1 VRFGRAAALA
11 ALVGL
16 ALGATPSPPPVR
28 QLVYNFTYTNVATMT
43 EHDSGISASS
53 AAGHTAR
60 APISGVAESQ
70 AADSDLG
77 TISVDVLREQPDTGL
92 IVSISEQAH
101 DRRSAPVATCA
112 VYGNTNVI
120 CDPDVRVNTEELA
133 LLRLLGSNFVDVDQI
148 DTKNHWRV
156 DQSGRHL
163 SDVADFSIDKND
175 DGMLR
180 ISSIRV
186 LREIDAIGFV
196 STTNGTI
203 TYDNSRAIPTLI
215 LEDETTREG
224 AGVGAYNTVR
234 TQTSLTLIRD
244 TAAKTP

>member
-1 VRFGRAAALA
+1 MRFARAALAA

-16 ALGATPSPPPVR
+16 ALGAAPSPAPVR
-28 QLVYNFTYTNVATMT
+28 RLVYTFTYTNVATMT

-53 AAGHTAR
+53 AAGNSAR

-77 TISVDVLREQPDTGL
+77 TIAVDVIREQPDTGL

-101 DRRSAPVATCA
+101 NRRSAPSATCA

-148 DTKNHWRV
+148 DAKNHWRV

-175 DGMLR
+175 DGILR
-180 ISSIRV
+180 ISSVRV

-203 TYDNSRAIPTLI
+203 TYDNARAVPTLI
-215 LEDETTREG
+215 VEDETTRQG
-224 AGVGAYNTVR
+224 SGVGSYNTVR
-234 TQTSLTLIRD
+234 TQTSLTLLHD
-244 TAAKTP
+244 SAAKTP

>member
-1 VRFGRAAALA
+1 MQTVRAAVMAALA
-11 ALVGL
+11 GLV
-16 ALGATPSPPPVR
+16 LGATPPPLPVR
-28 QLVYNFTYTNVATMT
+28 QLVYDFTYTNIATMT
-43 EHDSGISASS
+43 EHDSGISA
-53 AAGHTAR
+53 AVGAGNTAR

-92 IVSISEQAH
+92 IVSISEEAH
-101 DRRSAPVATCA
+101 NRRSSPKATCA

-120 CDPDVRVNTEELA
+120 CDPYVHVNTEELA

-148 DTKNHWRV
+148 DPKNHWRV

-163 SDVADFSIDKND
+163 SDVADFSIDKNV
-175 DGMLR
+175 DGILR
-180 ISSIRV
+180 ISSVRV

-203 TYDNSRAIPTLI
+203 TYDNARAIPTTI
-215 LEDETTREG
+215 VEDETTRES

-234 TQTSLTLIRD
+234 TQTSLTLVRD